1 MEKLDILKMAI
12 MPRRLQLHLLQLQL
26 QDEEEEDDQVVVAA
40 ALAPAA
46 AGGAGKKKE
55 IMATELVTFGL

>member
-12 MPRRLQLHLLQLQL
+12 MSRRLQLHLLQLQL

-40 ALAPAA
+40 AWLRQRQ
-46 AGGAGKKKE
+46 E
-55 IMATELVTFGL
+55 ELGRRRKS

>member
-40 ALAPAA
+40 A
-46 AGGAGKKKE
+46 GGAGKKKE
-55 IMATELVTFGL
+55 IMTTELVTFGL

>member
-40 ALAPAA
+40 AWLRQRQ
-46 AGGAGKKKE
+46 E
-55 IMATELVTFGL
+55 ELGRRRKS